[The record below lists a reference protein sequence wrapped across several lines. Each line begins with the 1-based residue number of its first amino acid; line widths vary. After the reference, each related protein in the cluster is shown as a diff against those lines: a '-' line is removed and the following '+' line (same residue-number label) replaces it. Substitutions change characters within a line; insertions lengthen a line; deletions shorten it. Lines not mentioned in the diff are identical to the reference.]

1 MEKKIESTEAVHDE
15 IVPNIETQ
23 RKMDKETA
31 TYAGQDAIH
40 VDEKTSKR
48 LFWKVN
54 GRVLVCML
62 GTYFCQSLD
71 KGTLNFASVMGIK
84 DDADLNHGERYPWLG
99 TILYMGVLAGEWP
112 TNYLLQKLPT
122 AKYLSVNVFL
132 WGAVVACSAASTRF
146 VPLMVVRF
154 LLGFFEAC
162 VQPAFIIM
170 TGMWYTKEEQVMLT
184 SFWYCMSGLQLMVGG
199 IMAWGVSQY
208 QGFIHSWQ
216 LLFLILGIV
225 TCVWAVFIGFWL
237 PDSPMSAK
245 CFTEEEKHLMVER
258 VRVNETGIQNRQYKR
273 YQVIETLTDPVIW
286 CYVFLQITS
295 TLVIGGLGV
304 FSGLI
309 IKSFG
314 FDYLQTQLL
323 NIAQG
328 ALNIIVMIGS
338 AFIVTKTKQTTL
350 VMHAL
355 TILPII
361 GTAIMYSF
369 PPSAS
374 NKVGLLFAFYCTIF
388 YLAEGNLIFSLLSRN
403 VGGQTKKSTTLTITF
418 ISWAA
423 GNMAAPQ
430 IFRDADA
437 PRYKNGFTA
446 HFCLYVL
453 FNIILVVMRILLTR
467 RNIKKRAVPV
477 GTSTSENIDLKTGE
491 ENITHSHAFEDL
503 TDIENPDFRYA
514 L

>member
-1 MEKKIESTEAVHDE
+1 
-15 IVPNIETQ
+15 
-23 RKMDKETA
+23 
-31 TYAGQDAIH
+31 
-40 VDEKTSKR
+40 
-48 LFWKVN
+48 
-54 GRVLVCML
+54 
-62 GTYFCQSLD
+62 
-71 KGTLNFASVMGIK
+71 
-84 DDADLNHGERYPWLG
+84 
-99 TILYMGVLAGEWP
+99 
-112 TNYLLQKLPT
+112 
-122 AKYLSVNVFL
+122 
-132 WGAVVACSAASTRF
+132 
-146 VPLMVVRF
+146 
-154 LLGFFEAC
+154 
-162 VQPAFIIM
+162 
-170 TGMWYTKEEQVMLT
+170 
-184 SFWYCMSGLQLMVGG
+184 
-199 IMAWGVSQY
+199 
-208 QGFIHSWQ
+208 
-216 LLFLILGIV
+216 
-225 TCVWAVFIGFWL
+225 
-237 PDSPMSAK
+237 
-245 CFTEEEKHLMVER
+245 MVER